1 MREAGRGHL
10 PAPRE
15 NEQELDRIKLLMDE
29 PVTEDYLKGLASATC
44 TKTSVP
50 EKPNIILPDLMS
62 GSRSWYTQE
71 APS

>member
-1 MREAGRGHL
+1 
-10 PAPRE
+10 
-15 NEQELDRIKLLMDE
+15 MDE

-50 EKPNIILPDLMS
+50 EKPNIILSDLMS

-71 APS
+71 ALD